1 MSPKSPKS
9 GNENLAALLR
19 RRRTEL
25 GLSRR
30 DVAHRSGLSYPY
42 VSQLETAYRLPSPR
56 AAQAL
61 ASALDISAGTLFDV
75 LADLSPHPAHT
86 PATPLAPTAGDG
98 GTWIPN
104 PAALATTGPPAA
116 APLAPSAPPT
126 ARLAPSAPPPL
137 RAHTRVDRPPPGTT
151 GSAVRAAVELLTTI
165 DPGERLAALNEVQAA
180 VVASL
185 VPPERHTR

>member
-25 GLSRR
+25 GLTRR

-56 AAQAL
+56 AARAL
-61 ASALDISAGTLFDV
+61 AGALDISTGTLFDV
-75 LADLSPHPAHT
+75 LADLAPHEAHT
-86 PATPLAPTAGDG
+86 PATPAPTAGGG

-104 PAALATTGPPAA
+104 PVTHAMTGPPAA
-116 APLAPSAPPT
+116 APRAPSAPPA
-126 ARLAPSAPPPL
+126 ARLAASAPP
-137 RAHTRVDRPPPGTT
+137 RALPSPGTT
-151 GSAVRAAVELLTTI
+151 RAAVRAAVELLTTI
-165 DPGERLAALNEVQAA
+165 EPGDRLAALNEVQAA

-185 VPPERHTR
+185 VPPDRHAT